1 MMIRGFLPN
10 LRRVLHPMSMPSVKR
25 VWTVAD
31 LSDLPDDGNR
41 YEVVDGELYVTPAQS
56 FDHQAIAYLLARL
69 IGEYLDREP
78 VGYVF
83 LAPADVTFSPRRNV
97 QPDVFVVPPCDGRRP
112 KRFEDVGHLMLA
124 AEVLSPST
132 GRADRV
138 AKRTVYREE
147 GVDVYWVI
155 DPDART
161 FERSLPQDARVEVIA
176 DRIEWHPTGATEP
189 FVLDIEE
196 FFRRALDA

>member
-1 MMIRGFLPN
+1 MMIHGCLPN
-10 LRRVLHPMSMPSVKR
+10 PRRVLHPMSMPSVKR
-25 VWTVAD
+25 DWTVAD
-31 LSDLPDDGNR
+31 LGDLPDDGNR
-41 YEVVDGELYVTPAQS
+41 YEVLDGELYVTPAPS
-56 FDHQAIAYLLARL
+56 FDHQAIVYLLARL

-83 LAPADVTFSPRRNV
+83 IAPADVTFSPRRNA
-97 QPDVFVVPPCDGRRP
+97 QPDVFVVPPRDGHRP

-147 GVDVYWVI
+147 GVDVYWVV

-161 FERSLPQDARVEVIA
+161 FERSVPEDERVEVMA
-176 DRIEWHPTGATEP
+176 NRIEWHPSGAVHP
-189 FVLDIEE
+189 FVLDVEE
-196 FFRRALDA
+196 FFRRALDD